1 MKDTEY
7 IKLLEFTPINGVLV
21 PSNQNSV
28 ELLSILNQG
37 EVQLLQNVTARDLKF
52 HKAYFSLLNFIWCA
66 MPVNFRGQVPM
77 DKFYLFLKAMKK
89 DFSIIFEFK
98 DGFKLVEYES
108 ISFGRMSQA
117 TFKMYVAE
125 QIPFIYDL
133 IQQVYKDPKRS
144 EIVIES
150 IEEQYKKFLSK
161 L

>member
-1 MKDTEY
+1 
-7 IKLLEFTPINGVLV
+7 
-21 PSNQNSV
+21 
-28 ELLSILNQG
+28 
-37 EVQLLQNVTARDLKF
+37 
-52 HKAYFSLLNFIWCA
+52 